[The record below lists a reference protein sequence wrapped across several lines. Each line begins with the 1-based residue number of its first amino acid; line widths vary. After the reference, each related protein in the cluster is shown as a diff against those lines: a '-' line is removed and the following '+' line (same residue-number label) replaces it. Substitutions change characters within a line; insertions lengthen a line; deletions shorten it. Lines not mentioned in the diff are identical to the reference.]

1 MTIEFINFLARWG
14 HVLFGIVW
22 IGMLYYF
29 NFVQGGYFKEAS
41 AEGLADAKAK
51 LAPSALWWFRW
62 GAMFTFITGLYL
74 LHSISSVLNNY
85 IIVGAAMGTLMAIIV
100 TKGYSEDKKTAT
112 FRKKIES
119 LPAKSYAKIE
129 MILEDVL
136 AINNLFNVSFF
147 DGNQLFEKSFE
158 FRKNTINE
166 KALQEIPLMNLKG
179 ILKS

>member
-1 MTIEFINFLARWG
+1 LKKDILIPEVKNV
-14 HVLFGIVW
+14 HVAVVRE
-22 IGMLYYF
+22 Y
-29 NFVQGGYFKEAS
+29 N
-41 AEGLADAKAK
+41 
-51 LAPSALWWFRW
+51 
-62 GAMFTFITGLYL
+62 
-74 LHSISSVLNNY
+74 NNY
-85 IIVGAAMGTLMAIIV
+85 KVFDWNAYIINDKPVALEMVIIV

-129 MILEDVL
+129 MLLENVL

-179 ILKS
+179 VLKS

>member
-1 MTIEFINFLARWG
+1 MKKDILIPEVKNV
-14 HVLFGIVW
+14 HVAVVRA
-22 IGMLYYF
+22 Y
-29 NFVQGGYFKEAS
+29 
-41 AEGLADAKAK
+41 
-51 LAPSALWWFRW
+51 
-62 GAMFTFITGLYL
+62 
-74 LHSISSVLNNY
+74 NNDCRVFDWNAY
-85 IIVGAAMGTLMAIIV
+85 IINDKPVALEMVIIV

-129 MILEDVL
+129 MLLEDVL

-179 ILKS
+179 VLKS

>member
-1 MTIEFINFLARWG
+1 MKKDILIPE
-14 HVLFGIVW
+14 V
-22 IGMLYYF
+22 
-29 NFVQGGYFKEAS
+29 KEVYIAVVREYNDDYKVFDWN
-41 AEGLADAKAK
+41 A
-51 LAPSALWWFRW
+51 
-62 GAMFTFITGLYL
+62 
-74 LHSISSVLNNY
+74 Y
-85 IIVGAAMGTLMAIIV
+85 IINDKPVALEMVIIV

-179 ILKS
+179 VLKS